1 MKRAIS
7 IILSLCMLLSLS
19 LTACAAEET
28 QNETTI
34 ILKIGSPTMT
44 VNGEDMPIDE
54 QGTVPVVVNDRTLLP
69 VRAIVEKMGG
79 TVGWDGET
87 QEVTLK
93 CGEDEIRLVIDST
106 TAYLNGE
113 AQTLDVAPTVIND
126 RTMLPI
132 RFIAESFKFNVD
144 WNGEEQKVTITKAAT
159 AEETTEATTK
169 PEETPSPE
177 QPDESANTDNKETVE
192 NKALVV
198 YFSAT
203 GNTKALAKT
212 IAETTGAD
220 IVEIVPEVPYTSADL
235 NYSNDNCRANL
246 EQNDDS
252 ARPAI
257 ANKIENIDDYDTIF
271 IGYPIWWGQAPKII
285 YTFLESYDF
294 GGKTIIPFCTS
305 ASSGMGSSAT
315 NLHSLAKTASWLSG
329 TRFSANAS
337 RSSVASWINSLG
349 LDIETK

>member
-1 MKRAIS
+1 MKKAIS
-7 IILSLCMLLSLS
+7 VILSLCMLLSFS
-19 LTACAAEET
+19 LTACAAEES

-54 QGTVPVVVNDRTLLP
+54 QGTVPVIVNDRTLLP

-93 CGEDEIRLVIDST
+93 CGEDEIKLVIDST

-113 AQTLDVAPTVIND
+113 AQTLDVAPTIIND

-144 WNGEEQKVTITKAAT
+144 WNGAEQKVTITKAAT
-159 AEETTEATTK
+159 AEGTTTEPTIK
-169 PEETPSPE
+169 PEETSSPE
-177 QPDESANTDNKETVE
+177 QPDESANTDNK
-192 NKALVV
+192 ALVV
-198 YFSAT
+198 YFSVT
-203 GNTKALAKT
+203 GNTKALAET
-212 IAETTGAD
+212 VAETTGAD
-220 IVEIVPEVPYTSADL
+220 IVEIVPETPYTSEDI
-235 NYSNDNCRANL
+235 NYNNDNCRANK

-257 ANKIENIDDYDTIF
+257 ANKIENIDDYDTVYL
-271 IGYPIWWGQAPKII
+271 GYPIWWGTMPKII
-285 YTFLESYDF
+285 NTFLESYDLS
-294 GGKTIIPFCTS
+294 GKTIMPFCTS
-305 ASSGMGSSAT
+305 GGSGIGTSVSAIKDVCPGADVKDGFRGSS
-315 NLHSLAKTASWLSG
+315 STASEEV
-329 TRFSANAS
+329 RA
-337 RSSVASWINSLG
+337 WI
-349 LDIETK
+349 EK